1 MRTTRLALCA
11 VVIVLASL
19 LALSCDNSYGIFAN
33 VQQETAQNGSKLFQE
48 TPVHGFFLFNSQY
61 YAATSTLNVKSQ
73 GGWSK
78 VSIGSSS
85 YTLRSAVL
93 AGTKIYALVE
103 KGSSILLYSST
114 DGSSWSDVALPAQTY
129 GGTDH
134 DFTFETL
141 FAANG
146 KLYAA
151 SHGPYNAAVNLATT
165 NPYSLWYLN
174 GSTFSQATAGF
185 VPNTNN
191 TIRGVVWDGTNYWF
205 ASEDK
210 IFSGPAGDPDPSHA
224 TDASASFTGLSGTF
238 WCISF
243 AGSKVYV
250 TTKGGYLFQQGT
262 AAGSGISSSY
272 PLPLTQVVEIP
283 AASATSLLV
292 GTDANASSLI
302 AAVGYYEGGSF
313 NAMGSGDQDA
323 GVTKSKAIYSTTVS
337 ASPVHAF
344 FYDGDPANNAAAGT
358 LFICVSP
365 GAYTTSYYGL
375 YASIWDPGSKTWS
388 GWKSE

>member
-33 VQQETAQNGSKLFQE
+33 VQQETAQNGNKLFQE
-48 TPVHGFFLFNSQY
+48 TPVRNFFLFNSRY
-61 YAATSTLNVKSQ
+61 YAATSTLNVRPVDRSQ
-73 GGWSK
+73 GWGK

-114 DGSSWSDVALPAQTY
+114 DGSTWSDVALPAQTY

-146 KLYAA
+146 QLYAA

-174 GSTFSQATAGF
+174 GSTFSQATSGF

-210 IFSGPAGDPDPSHA
+210 IFSGSSADPSLA

-238 WCISF
+238 WGLSF

-250 TTKGGYLFQQGT
+250 TTRGGYLFQQGT

-272 PLPLTQVVEIP
+272 PLPLTQVVEVP

-302 AAVGYYEGGSF
+302 AAVGYFEGSSF
-313 NAMGSGDQDA
+313 NAMGSGNQDA
-323 GVTKSKAIYSTTVS
+323 GVTKSSSIYTTTVW

-344 FYDGDPANNAAAGT
+344 FYDAAAST

-375 YASIWDPGSKTWS
+375 YASIWDPVSKTWS
-388 GWKSE
+388 GWSAE